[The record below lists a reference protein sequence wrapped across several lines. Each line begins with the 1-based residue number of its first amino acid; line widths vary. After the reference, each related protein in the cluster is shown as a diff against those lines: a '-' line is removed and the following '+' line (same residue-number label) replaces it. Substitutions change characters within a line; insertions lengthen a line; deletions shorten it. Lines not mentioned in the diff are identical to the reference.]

1 MSGARLQQRSVAR
14 SKFYRRTVQRIE
26 GRRQRWTIH
35 LLLPSGS
42 GDTIFASVSEDI
54 GALIC
59 DLARSFYD
67 LGWVSG
73 TGGGIC
79 IRDGDRV
86 VMAPS
91 GVQKERMRPEQ
102 MFAIALDGSIL
113 SSPSDPALRP
123 SECASLFLK
132 AINLRG
138 AGAVI
143 HNHSIHAVMATMLFT
158 TEFSVSHLEMIKGI
172 EGMSYADRLVVPI
185 IENTA
190 RECDLAESLGEAML
204 RYPNTHAVL
213 VRRHGVYVWGRDWIS
228 AKTQAECYDYLFRA
242 AVDMRRLGIPT
253 VLDGGTDNAS
263 LSTRQPVGYRRT

>member
-1 MSGARLQQRSVAR
+1 MVYFPPVGQ
-14 SKFYRRTVQRIE
+14 
-26 GRRQRWTIH
+26 
-35 LLLPSGS
+35 
-42 GDTIFASVSEDI
+42 DI
-54 GALIC
+54 GSLIC

-86 VMAPS
+86 IMAPS
-91 GVQKERMRPEQ
+91 AVQKERMAPDQ
-102 MFAIALDGSIL
+102 MFTIGLDGAIL
-113 SSPSDPALRP
+113 SRPDDPGLRP

-143 HNHSIHAVMATMLFT
+143 HNHSIHAVMATMLFPA
-158 TEFSVSHLEMIKGI
+158 EFTISHLEMIKGI
-172 EGMSYADRLVVPI
+172 EGMAYGDRLVVPI

-190 RECDLAESLGEAML
+190 RECDLADSLEEAIL
-204 RYPNTHAVL
+204 QYPATHAVL
-213 VRRHGVYVWGRDWIS
+213 VRRHGVYVWGSDWVK
-228 AKTQAECYDYLFRA
+228 AKTHAECYDYLFRA

-253 VLDGGTDNAS
+253 CMDGGTDNAS
-263 LSTRQPVGYRRT
+263 LPIGQPRAHGRR